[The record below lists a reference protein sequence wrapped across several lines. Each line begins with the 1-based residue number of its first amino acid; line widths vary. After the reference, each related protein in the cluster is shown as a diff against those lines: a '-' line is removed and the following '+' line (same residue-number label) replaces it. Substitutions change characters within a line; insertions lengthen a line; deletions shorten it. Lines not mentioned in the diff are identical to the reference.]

1 VSPPSPGLRRT
12 GRHVVAAADRAAL
25 RDLELLARTT
35 VEGLRQGLHRSPFHG
50 FSAEFSQ
57 YRHYRPGDDLK
68 YVDWKAF
75 ARTDR
80 LYSRQFRETTNLGAL
95 FVVDVSGSMAFGTK
109 LTLAA
114 AVAAALGTLV
124 IDQGDAAGLLAL
136 DSDARAEYVPARSG
150 RHHLRVFLAAL
161 ARLRPAGPASVAE
174 TLRRAAT
181 LLRRRGMIVVL
192 SDLYDE
198 TATLGEVRRLSRMGH
213 DVIIIQTLSPDEMTL
228 PRTGAAEFEDLET
241 GARIVADARAVRDDY
256 TRAIATFLSTIEK
269 TMQREGLDY
278 VKLLTGEPIEP
289 PLRRLLL
296 SRRGGQ

>member
-1 VSPPSPGLRRT
+1 VKRT
-12 GRHVVAAADRAAL
+12 GPHIVAAADRAAL

-80 LYSRQFRETTNLGAL
+80 LYSRQFRETTNLAAL
-95 FVVDVSGSMAFGTK
+95 FAIDISGSMAFAQK

-114 AVAAALGTLV
+114 ATAAALGTLV
-124 IDQGDAAGLLAL
+124 IDQGDAAGLLAI
-136 DSDARAEYVPARSG
+136 DAAGRPEYVPARSG

-161 ARLRPAGPASVAE
+161 ARLKAAGAVSVAD

-181 LLRRRGMIVVL
+181 LTRRRGMIVVL

-198 TATLGEVRRLSRMGH
+198 TGTLSEVRRLSRMGH
-213 DVIIIQTLSPDEMTL
+213 DVIVIHTLAPEELTL
-228 PRTGAAEFEDLET
+228 PAGGAAEFEDLET
-241 GARIVADARAVRDDY
+241 GARMIAAPRLLREQYSRAVHEFL
-256 TRAIATFLSTIEK
+256 TATEQALR
-269 TMQREGLDY
+269 REGLDY
-278 VKLLTGEPIEP
+278 VRLLTNEPIQP

-296 SRRGGQ
+296 SRKGGQ